1 MPDIKKP
8 SNTGILACYLKGGGE
23 IIGWNRCNR
32 DGAKPITVKEMK
44 GFLDSTPISERE
56 NMAKQII
63 DDGSVVIV
71 NGKPKF
77 AHD

>member
-8 SNTGILACYLKGGGE
+8 SNTGILACYLKGG
-23 IIGWNRCNR
+23 
-32 DGAKPITVKEMK
+32 DGVKPITVKEMK
-44 GFLDSTPISERE
+44 GFLDSTPNSERE

-63 DDGSVVIV
+63 DDGSVIIV

-77 AHD
+77 EHN